1 MRLLVTG
8 GCGFIGSHFVRHM
21 LERYTDVQIT
31 NIDNLTYAG
40 SEKNLGLQRSNPN
53 YEFYKADICTVISDS
68 FKCTFNPNLAREFD
82 WIVNFAAQTHV
93 DRSIDNAY
101 PFLKTNVIG
110 THALLEF
117 ARRYK
122 INFLQ
127 VSTDEAYGE
136 VLSGTSK
143 EDAPLRPSSPY
154 GVSKVAADMLVLS
167 YHRTYQLPFIIT
179 RSANNYGPC
188 QYPEKLIPLFIIK
201 ISRGEKVGLYGDG
214 MQIREWIWVE
224 DHVRAIDLL
233 IQKAGPYI
241 QSSTLNKVYNIGTG
255 ELFTNLEVTK
265 RILRYFGHDRSSIDF
280 IADRKGHDRR
290 YAMNSE
296 KIREWGWEPHMPFDV
311 GLPQTIEWYESH
323 RDWWGKGDLK

>member
-8 GCGFIGSHFVRHM
+8 GCGFIGSHFVRYM
-21 LERYTDVQIT
+21 LQNYPDVYIV
-31 NIDNLTYAG
+31 NIDNLSYAG
-40 SEKNLGLQRSNPN
+40 SKKNLGLQQSNPH
-53 YEFYKADICTVISDS
+53 YEFYQADICSVIPDS
-68 FKCTFNPNLAREFD
+68 FKCPTNHKLDYEFD

-101 PFLKTNVIG
+101 PFLKTNIMG

-117 ARRYK
+117 ARRRK
-122 INFLQ
+122 VNFLQ

-136 VLSGTSK
+136 ILNGTSK

-188 QYPEKLIPLFIIK
+188 QYPEKLIPLFIGK
-201 ISRGEKVGLYGDG
+201 ISQREGVGLYGDG

-224 DHVRAIDLL
+224 DHVRAINLL

-241 QSSTLNKVYNIGTG
+241 KDSTLNEVYNIGTG
-255 ELFTNLEVTK
+255 ERFTNLEVTR
-265 RILRYFGHDRSSIDF
+265 RIVRYFGHEKSSIDF

-296 KIREWGWEPHMPFDV
+296 KIREWGWRPLMPFTV
-311 GLPQTIEWYESH
+311 GLQVTIDWYESH
-323 RDWWGKGDLK
+323 RNWWGKEA